1 MSIALEDF
9 HIDLV
14 SQLQLINPSISIPII
29 KETKEETDVK
39 SLHGKPSLSK
49 NEIISPIKELQ
60 NNIIVSLQENYP
72 NLIVPDQT
80 FLLSLENKLILKL
93 FPNPN
98 NNCSQILVSG
108 KNKGRECSKKAKIN
122 SLCSMHNKKF
132 LSQKINT
139 PSD

>member
-29 KETKEETDVK
+29 KETKDVY
-39 SLHGKPSLSK
+39 LHGKPSLSK

-93 FPNPN
+93 FPN
-98 NNCSQILVSG
+98 NNCSHILLSG

-122 SLCSMHNKKF
+122 SLCTMHFSM
-132 LSQKINT
+132 LSRRM
-139 PSD
+139 SRS